1 VNVAAWQPISLLDY
15 PDRVATTV
23 FTPGCTFRCPFCHN
37 PELVLPDRVAGLC
50 LLDQAEVL
58 GHLADRAG
66 FVDAVVITG
75 GEPTLQPDLGSF
87 LERVREIGV
96 LIKLDTNGTRPDV
109 LERLLADGLLDY
121 VAMDVKAP
129 RERYDEFCGTAADL
143 TSIDQSMGIVR
154 RRAPAYELR
163 TTVAPGMTVE
173 DVRGLAAWIEGAAA
187 YYLQAFRAP
196 SGKGL
201 IDLDWQPRIA
211 LNTAALRDLWSEIAP
226 RFSAGGIRG

>member
-1 VNVAAWQPISLLDY
+1 MNIAAWQPISLLDY
-15 PDRVATTV
+15 PDRVAATV

-37 PELVLPDRVAGLC
+37 PELVLPDRVASIC

-58 GHLADRAG
+58 GRLADRAG
-66 FVDAVVITG
+66 FVDAVAITG

-87 LERVREIGV
+87 LERVRELGV
-96 LIKLDTNGTRPDV
+96 LVKLDTNGTRPDV

-129 RERYDEFCGTAADL
+129 RERYDEFCGTTADL
-143 TSIDQSMGIVR
+143 TSIDRAIDIVR

-163 TTVAPGMTVE
+163 TTVAPGMTVG
-173 DVRGLAAWIEGAAA
+173 DVRGLAAWIDGAAA

-196 SGKGL
+196 IGKGL
-201 IDLDWQPRIA
+201 VNPDWQTRIA
-211 LNTAALRDLWSEIAP
+211 LSAAALRDLWSEIAP
-226 RFSAGGIRG
+226 RFSAGGVRG